1 MLKKITLNLVAIAIA
16 LNLTGCSV
24 GHLRLTDGSAIANL
38 GVVGLGVG
46 AAAST
51 ATLFIETDNDII
63 YDNKFKQSHS
73 WLTNEFVS
81 YCVYDAT
88 GDKSFN
94 GHIAKNYQED
104 WLNYE
109 HPRHLEVMK
118 CYLKRAKEA
127 SLLERKKL
135 EKEKPETERVSF
147 KIKKEDL
154 KGGSDELAEIYK
166 YERSNDRRK
175 YLEFMNLCVSHFYN
189 GDEILN
195 ENLKLCSTKFKE
207 KFNR

>member
-1 MLKKITLNLVAIAIA
+1 MYL
-16 LNLTGCSV
+16 
-24 GHLRLTDGSAIANL
+24 
-38 GVVGLGVG
+38 
-46 AAAST
+46 
-51 ATLFIETDNDII
+51 

-118 CYLKRAKEA
+118 CYLKRAEEA
-127 SLLERKKL
+127 SLLVRKKL

-175 YLEFMNLCVSHFYN
+175 YIEFMNLCVSHFYI
-189 GDEILN
+189 GDELLN

-207 KFNR
+207 KFKM

>member
-1 MLKKITLNLVAIAIA
+1 MRKIIINFMAIIIAI
-16 LNLTGCSV
+16 NLTGCSI
-24 GHLRLTDGSAIANL
+24 GHVRVTDGSAIANL

-81 YCVYDAT
+81 YCMYDAT

-175 YLEFMNLCVSHFYN
+175 YLEFMNLCVSHFYK
-189 GDEILN
+189 GDELLN

>member
-1 MLKKITLNLVAIAIA
+1 MTFW
-16 LNLTGCSV
+16 G
-24 GHLRLTDGSAIANL
+24 
-38 GVVGLGVG
+38 
-46 AAAST
+46 
-51 ATLFIETDNDII
+51 II
-63 YDNKFKQSHS
+63 
-73 WLTNEFVS
+73 
-81 YCVYDAT
+81 YDAT

-154 KGGSDELAEIYK
+154 KGGSDELEEIYK
-166 YERSNDRRK
+166 YERSNDRKK

-189 GDEILN
+189 GDELLN

-207 KFNR
+207 KFKM

>member
-1 MLKKITLNLVAIAIA
+1 MRKIIINFMAIIIAI
-16 LNLTGCSV
+16 NLTGCSV
-24 GHLRLTDGSAIANL
+24 GHLRLTDGSAMANL
-38 GVVGLGVG
+38 GLVGLGVG
-46 AAAST
+46 AVAST
-51 ATLFIETDNDII
+51 ATLFVETDNDII
-63 YDNKFKQSHS
+63 YDGKFKQSHS

-109 HPRHLEVMK
+109 HPRHLEAMK
-118 CYLKRAKEA
+118 CYLKGITEA

-135 EKEKPETERVSF
+135 EKEKPETERITF

-154 KGGSDELAEIYK
+154 KGCSDELEEIYK
-166 YERSNDRRK
+166 YESSNDRRK
-175 YLEFMNLCVSHFYN
+175 YLEFMNSCTVYVYDTDETLKAGLKECSH
-189 GDEILN
+189 
-195 ENLKLCSTKFKE
+195 KFKE
-207 KFNR
+207 KFKM

>member
-1 MLKKITLNLVAIAIA
+1 MRKIIINFMAIIIAI
-16 LNLTGCSV
+16 NLTGCSI
-24 GHLRLTDGSAIANL
+24 GHVRVTDGSAIANL

-109 HPRHLEVMK
+109 HPRHLEAMK
-118 CYLKRAKEA
+118 CYLKGITEA

-135 EKEKPETERVSF
+135 EKEKPETERITF

-154 KGGSDELAEIYK
+154 EEIYK
-166 YERSNDRRK
+166 YESSNDRRK
-175 YLEFMNLCVSHFYN
+175 YLEFMNSCTVYVYDTDETLKAGLKACSH
-189 GDEILN
+189 
-195 ENLKLCSTKFKE
+195 KFKE
-207 KFNR
+207 KFKM

>member
-1 MLKKITLNLVAIAIA
+1 MGYY
-16 LNLTGCSV
+16 NLTGCSI
-24 GHLRLTDGSAIANL
+24 GHVRVTDGSAIANL

-109 HPRHLEVMK
+109 HPRHLEAMK
-118 CYLKRAKEA
+118 CYLKGITEA

-135 EKEKPETERVSF
+135 EKEKPETERITF

-154 KGGSDELAEIYK
+154 EEIYK
-166 YERSNDRRK
+166 YESSNDRRK
-175 YLEFMNLCVSHFYN
+175 YLEFMNSCTVYVYDTDETLKAGLKECSH
-189 GDEILN
+189 
-195 ENLKLCSTKFKE
+195 KFKE
-207 KFNR
+207 KFKM